1 VRCTLRRDGNLL
13 SPECRNRAFVI
24 LKQPNWASERLTRR
38 VVGPQRSTQRH
49 LVKVVDL
56 EKSKLWHRL
65 REIAADDMRWGCRM
79 AYRLLRG
86 EGWSLNQ

>member
-1 VRCTLRRDGNLL
+1 
-13 SPECRNRAFVI
+13 
-24 LKQPNWASERLTRR
+24 
-38 VVGPQRSTQRH
+38 VGPQRSTQRH
-49 LVKVVDL
+49 PGKVVDL